1 MILFVVRTESAGVI
15 HTAVDSGLGDHII
28 TQKEKKKSIIV
39 LALFGKILKYFTQF
53 VKIILF
59 SLIGF
64 LMTILEN
71 SVIFVEQN
79 KQ

>member
-1 MILFVVRTESAGVI
+1 MWVYSHCSGL
-15 HTAVDSGLGDHII
+15 DSGNHSII
-28 TQKEKKKSIIV
+28 TLNKRKNSIIV
-39 LALFGKILKYFTQF
+39 LALLGKILKYFTQF
-53 VKIILF
+53 AKIILF
-59 SLIGF
+59 SFIGF